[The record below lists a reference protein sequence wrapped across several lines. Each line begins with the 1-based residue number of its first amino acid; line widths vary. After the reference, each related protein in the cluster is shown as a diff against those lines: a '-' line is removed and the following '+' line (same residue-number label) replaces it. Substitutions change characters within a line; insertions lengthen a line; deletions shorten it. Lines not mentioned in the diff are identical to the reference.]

1 MLCSKQN
8 YRRFCVVLSKF
19 HVLKRYRRI
28 FFHSRREKSQ
38 LLFNCAYLYFLTSTV
53 IGWFLVTCPWS
64 NSNVSWPENSSCGS
78 TLICNPINRSK
89 TVCRVVIS
97 SCSSDTG
104 CKLSCVNAFN
114 PSCNSFVNKRS
125 IRIIDMV
132 NCELHVY
139 FTVWVEHEP
148 LKVKSL
154 ALILCPNWNVLEFV
168 SPCLKR
174 KTYNE
179 NVKAGKW
186 NVW

>member
-1 MLCSKQN
+1 MLTLGI
-8 YRRFCVVLSKF
+8 V
-19 HVLKRYRRI
+19 
-28 FFHSRREKSQ
+28 
-38 LLFNCAYLYFLTSTV
+38 TV
-53 IGWFLVTCPWS
+53 WQIAPVHQVG
-64 NSNVSWPENSSCGS
+64 NSSSPEIPPVGAPWYAIQS
-78 TLICNPINRSK
+78 TEAKLSAS
-89 TVCRVVIS
+89 S

-139 FTVWVEHEP
+139 LTVWVEHVWVEHVEL
-148 LKVKSL
+148 LKIESL

-168 SPCLKR
+168 SCCLKR
-174 KTYNE
+174 KTCNE